1 MLPNPERKRY
11 EAKIEIISKEKNS
24 SSMDSYK
31 ITNGWVDNISLWPT
45 IEYGDIYN
53 YLIDLP
59 GAYTREK
66 LWAN

>member
-24 SSMDSYK
+24 SSMDSYE

-59 GAYTREK
+59 GPYTREK
-66 LWAN
+66 L